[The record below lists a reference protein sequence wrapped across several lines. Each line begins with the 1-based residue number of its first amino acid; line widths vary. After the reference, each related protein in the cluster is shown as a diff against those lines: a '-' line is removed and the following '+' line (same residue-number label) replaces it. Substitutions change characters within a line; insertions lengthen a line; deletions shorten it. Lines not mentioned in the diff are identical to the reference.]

1 MPDTDTPYRRDKEAD
16 RRTPPKRCHGPI
28 VAALASVALLFAWSW
43 GAIALAQAYPTK
55 PVKLIIPFPPASPGD
70 IIGRIMAQ
78 KLSEALGQQ
87 FVVDN
92 RAGASG
98 TIGTEAAVKAAA
110 DGYTLLLGSTGTLA
124 TAPSLYPNL
133 GYDPSKSFA
142 PISLL
147 SSASF
152 LVVVNASVP
161 ANSLKELIDLA
172 KSRPGQLNYGSG
184 GNGHPMHIA
193 GEMFK
198 AAAGVDIVHVPYKGQ
213 SPAGNDLVA
222 GRIQIVFDQIVAYQS
237 QIRSGKLKAL
247 AVAKSARIPQLP
259 DVPTTA
265 EAGLPGFEV
274 SAWFGLLAPRGTPS
288 EVISRLN
295 GEVLKALT
303 TKDLRD
309 TLSNLGLE
317 PAGCSPEQFAAVI
330 VDDGAKW
337 SRAVKAS
344 GARLD

>member
-1 MPDTDTPYRRDKEAD
+1 MPDTGTLYRHEEQAV
-16 RRTPPKRCHGPI
+16 RRTPRCHAP
-28 VAALASVALLFAWSW
+28 AALAVLALLFAWPW
-43 GAIALAQAYPTK
+43 GATALAQAYPTK
-55 PVKLIIPFPPASPGD
+55 PVKLNIPFPSASPGD
-70 IIGRIMAQ
+70 IIGRIAGQ
-78 KLSEALGQQ
+78 KLSEALGQP
-87 FVVDN
+87 FVVEN
-92 RAGASG
+92 RPGASG
-98 TIGTEAAVKAAA
+98 TIGAEAAAKSAA
-110 DGYTLLLGSTGTLA
+110 DGYTLLLGSTSPLA
-124 TAPSLYPNL
+124 IAPGLYPNL

-147 SSASF
+147 SSAPIC
-152 LVVVNASVP
+152 VVVHPSIV

-184 GNGHPMHIA
+184 GNGHLMHIA

-213 SPAGNDLVA
+213 SPAANDLVA

-237 QIRSGKLKAL
+237 QIRSGKLKVL
-247 AVAKSARIPQLP
+247 AVAKSARIPRLP

-265 EAGLPGFEV
+265 EAGLPGFEA
-274 SAWFGLLAPRGTPS
+274 SSWFGLLAPKGTPGD
-288 EVISRLN
+288 VISRLN

-317 PAGCSPEQFAAVI
+317 PAGWSA
-330 VDDGAKW
+330 DG
-337 SRAVKAS
+337 S
-344 GARLD
+344 